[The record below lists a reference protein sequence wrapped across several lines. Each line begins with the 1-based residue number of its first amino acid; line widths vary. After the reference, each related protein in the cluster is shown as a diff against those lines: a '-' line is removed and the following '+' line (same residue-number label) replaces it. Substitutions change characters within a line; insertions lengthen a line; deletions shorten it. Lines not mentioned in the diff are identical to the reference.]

1 MDKQPLSVDR
11 VGWHASW

>member
-1 MDKQPLSVDR
+1 MDKQLLSVDR

>member
-11 VGWHASW
+11 AGWHASW